1 MEGDLRMM
9 ATEECIKKRLMK
21 ATREASN
28 EIHNFTLEIIMI
40 LCFGLLFLELDMDHL
55 REKDN
60 NFIFYSLKTT

>member
-1 MEGDLRMM
+1 MEGDSRMM

-40 LCFGLLFLELDMDHL
+40 LCCGLLFLELDMDHL